1 MTIIYNTLKRQP
13 QTNYKWG
20 WLKIRSCKAVN
31 PNDFSYGGNGYA
43 QLSVYENRRQSY
55 FWKENNKEN

>member
-31 PNDFSYGGNGYA
+31 PNDFSYGNGYT
-43 QLSVYENRRQSY
+43 QLSVYENGRQSY
-55 FWKENNKEN
+55 FYGKQQKKN